1 MNAFNFARA
10 VWRKMAND
18 PMAAINA
25 KRVADMK
32 AMAAKVRGASGT
44 PNPMGNGMNGTHS
57 WSGRVMP
64 GGDVQGAQ
72 YTPPS
77 TPIVKQPAAPSAPL
91 QKATPNTMLPNFQQR
106 KELGASGMGNLMGA
120 GNPPAPAP
128 RPAPMSMLS
137 SQPMQPKVTT
147 TPVDNAA
154 LRKQLQQAQQ
164 QSAPLT
170 KQPAT
175 INKPATNAFP
185 AATGMGMASA
195 GAAATQPMTPS
206 RPRQPRMITTDN
218 NRQFDTRTR
227 KFTDGAPG
235 GFAPPPRPGA
245 GGGAPM
251 AALDPNNLPANV
263 IKTDNGRLF
272 DTAAKKFLDGQ
283 PGGFAR

>member
-1 MNAFNFARA
+1 MPSPFNFGQQAA
-10 VWRKMAND
+10 AD
-18 PMAAINA
+18 PMAAINS

-44 PNPMGNGMNGTHS
+44 PTPTGDGTHR

-64 GGDVQGAQ
+64 GGEVQGAQ
-72 YTPPS
+72 YTPP
-77 TPIVKQPAAPSAPL
+77 TGPLVKQPAAP
-91 QKATPNTMLPNFQQR
+91 ATP
-106 KELGASGMGNLMGA
+106 
-120 GNPPAPAP
+120 PPPTQP
-128 RPAPMSMLS
+128 QPQRPAPMSMLS
-137 SQPMQPKVTT
+137 SRPVQQPQFNTTVTK
-147 TPVDNAA
+147 VDNAA

-170 KQPAT
+170 KQPPAPLTKQPAT
-175 INKPATNAFP
+175 INKPATNVFP

-195 GAAATQPMTPS
+195 GAAATRPMTPP
-206 RPRQPRMITTDN
+206 RPQQPRMITTDN

-235 GFAPPPRPGA
+235 GFVPPPRPGA